1 MSYRPRQITVA
12 TLAALATT
20 CTATAWAG
28 PAVGTIVGTPSS
40 AVSTVNA
47 RVISSTPVVAQ
58 VAVPTQAC
66 YDELQATPPRST
78 GAGAIIGAIAGAALG
93 NAVGKGAG
101 NAIATGVGLMGGAVL
116 GNHIETDGRP
126 GGTQTVRR
134 CSQQTAYQNQVVAY
148 DVVYEL
154 NGQRYSTQMGS
165 EPGRTIPVQLTVTPA
180 VSAPLQ
186 QAPVVM
192 QAPAPVV
199 MMAPAPVP
207 MVGYR
212 PGVVI
217 DARYDDWR
225 HDGGHR
231 HGWRGRGWD

>member
-1 MSYRPRQITVA
+1 MSYRLFPIPLRTTIA
-12 TLAALATT
+12 ALAALS
-20 CTATAWAG
+20 TASVWAG
-28 PAVGTIVGTPSS
+28 PAVGSYVGTPSS
-40 AVSTVNA
+40 SVATVNA

-180 VSAPLQ
+180 VAPPVQ
-186 QAPVVM
+186 QAPM
-192 QAPAPVV
+192 YAPVTV
-199 MMAPAPVP
+199 APSPVTV
-207 MVGYR
+207 VGYR
-212 PGVVI
+212 PGVVV
-217 DARYDDWR
+217 DARFDDGR
-225 HDGGHR
+225 HDGGWHR

>member
-1 MSYRPRQITVA
+1 MAYRPLRLTVA
-12 TLAALATT
+12 ALAALS
-20 CTATAWAG
+20 TASVWAG
-28 PAVGTIVGTPSS
+28 PAVGTIVGMPSS
-40 AVSTVNA
+40 SVTTVNA
-47 RVISSTPVVAQ
+47 RVVSATPVVAQ
-58 VAVPTQAC
+58 VAVPTQTC

-134 CSQQTAYQNQVVAY
+134 CGQQTAYQNQVVGY

-154 NGQRYSTQMGS
+154 HGQQYATQMDR
-165 EPGRTIPVQLTVTPA
+165 EPGRTIPVQLSVTPA
-180 VSAPLQ
+180 VAAPVQ

-192 QAPAPVV
+192 QAPVVVSPSPVAV
-199 MMAPAPVP
+199 
-207 MVGYR
+207 VGYQ
-212 PGVVI
+212 PGVVV
-217 DARYDDWR
+217 DARFDNWR
-225 HDGGHR
+225 HDGWHR
-231 HGWRGRGWD
+231 PGWRGRGWD

>member
-1 MSYRPRQITVA
+1 MSYRPLQVTVA
-12 TLAALATT
+12 ALAALS
-20 CTATAWAG
+20 TASVWAG
-28 PAVGTIVGTPSS
+28 PAVGTIIGSPSS
-40 AVSTVNA
+40 AVTTLNA

-66 YDELQATPPRST
+66 YDELQATPARSS

-148 DVVYEL
+148 DVVYEV
-154 NGQRYSTQMGS
+154 NGQQYSTQMGS

-180 VSAPLQ
+180 VAAPVQ
-186 QAPVVM
+186 QAPVMMQAPVVM
-192 QAPAPVV
+192 APSPVS
-199 MMAPAPVP
+199 

-217 DARYDDWR
+217 DARFDNGR
-225 HDGGHR
+225 QDGWHR
-231 HGWRGRGWD
+231 GGWRNRGWD

>member
-1 MSYRPRQITVA
+1 MSYRRLPITRTA
-12 TLAALATT
+12 LASLAALS
-20 CTATAWAG
+20 TASVWAG
-28 PAVGTIVGTPSS
+28 PAVGSYVGKPSS
-40 AVSTVNA
+40 SVATVNA

-66 YDELQATPPRST
+66 YDELQATPPRSS

-154 NGQRYSTQMGS
+154 HGQRYATQMGS

-180 VSAPLQ
+180 VAAPVQ
-186 QAPVVM
+186 QAPVWM
-192 QAPAPVV
+192 QQPVV
-199 MMAPAPVP
+199 AAPSPVTV
-207 MVGYR
+207 VGYR
-212 PGVVI
+212 PGVVV
-217 DARYDDWR
+217 DTRFDNGR
-225 HDGGHR
+225 HDGWHR